1 MALVPRSFACLL
13 FVAAAA
19 LPLPAGAEEGDL
31 TELLARLAAQEES
44 VQKLQ
49 RNMIC
54 ETTLQLEVMD
64 ADGVVERTEELV
76 TRLSIREGRAD
87 HEIVRAT
94 ANGKDVTAKR
104 RRAHRRE
111 RRALASVFVSPF
123 AAAAQP
129 AWRFRAL
136 GADESDPALVRIA
149 FEPIAPGSLRG
160 EAVVDP
166 IEGTLV
172 RLLLRP
178 PAGADWTGKQMDFTE
193 SAAGHTLTT
202 VTAEGRS
209 SVGFFS
215 PRTVRYRM
223 TASVTD
229 YALVIPAAS
238 L

>member
-1 MALVPRSFACLL
+1 MVSVRTL
-13 FVAAAA
+13 FVAGLLFGAAA
-19 LPLPAGAEEGDL
+19 LPCPASAADDLPGLL
-31 TELLARLAAQEES
+31 TRLAAQEET
-44 VQKLQ
+44 VERLQ
-49 RNMIC
+49 RNMNC
-54 ETTLQLEVMD
+54 ETTLRLDVMD
-64 ADGVVERTEELV
+64 SDGVVERSEELV
-76 TRLSIREGRAD
+76 TRLSVRDGRVE

-94 ANGKDVTAKR
+94 ADGKDVTAKR

-111 RRALASVFVSPF
+111 HRALAAVFASPF

-129 AWRFRAL
+129 AWRFRSL
-136 GADESDPALVRIA
+136 GADESDPAMVRIA
-149 FEPIAPGSLRG
+149 FEPLTPGAAAG

-178 PAGADWTGKQMDFTE
+178 SSKAGWLGKQMEFAE

-202 VTAEGRS
+202 VTAEGRAR
-209 SVGFFS
+209 VGFS
-215 PRTVRYRM
+215 TMRYRM
-223 TASVTD
+223 TSSVTD

>member
-1 MALVPRSFACLL
+1 MVSVRTL
-13 FVAAAA
+13 FVAGLLLGAAA
-19 LPLPAGAEEGDL
+19 LPCPADAADDLPGLL
-31 TELLARLAAQEES
+31 TRLAAQEEA
-44 VQKLQ
+44 VGRLQ
-49 RNMIC
+49 RNMNC
-54 ETTLQLEVMD
+54 ETTLRLDVMD
-64 ADGVVERTEELV
+64 ADGVVERSEELV
-76 TRLSIREGRAD
+76 TRLTVRDGRVE

-94 ANGKDVTAKR
+94 ADGRDVTAKR

-111 RRALASVFVSPF
+111 QRPLASVFSSPF

-129 AWRFRAL
+129 AWRFRSL
-136 GADESDPALVRIA
+136 GPDESDPSLVRIA
-149 FEPIAPGSLRG
+149 FEPVAPGAAAG

-178 PAGADWTGKQMDFTE
+178 SSKAGWLGKQMEFTE

-202 VTAEGRS
+202 VTAEGTA
-209 SVGFFS
+209 GAK
-215 PRTVRYRM
+215 RYRM